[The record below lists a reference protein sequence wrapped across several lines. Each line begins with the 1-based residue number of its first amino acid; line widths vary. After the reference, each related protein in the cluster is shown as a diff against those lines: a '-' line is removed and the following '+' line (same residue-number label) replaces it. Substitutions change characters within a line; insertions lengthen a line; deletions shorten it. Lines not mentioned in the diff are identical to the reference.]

1 MFRESSIAGGGGALK
16 LERRDGQCVGVMFLV
31 KVQDGIPHTDLKMMC
46 VIIWARTILLRSSH
60 SLHMTTSNPPKTAGK
75 GAYIC
80 SAAWLRTCHGNAKGV
95 MWHLV

>member
-1 MFRESSIAGGGGALK
+1 MCWCHVPCKDAGWDPSHRPK
-16 LERRDGQCVGVMFLV
+16 ND
-31 KVQDGIPHTDLKMMC
+31 

-60 SLHMTTSNPPKTAGK
+60 SLHMTASNPPKTAGK

-95 MWHLV
+95 IWHLLSVSFSMLKLTGTTANKIW